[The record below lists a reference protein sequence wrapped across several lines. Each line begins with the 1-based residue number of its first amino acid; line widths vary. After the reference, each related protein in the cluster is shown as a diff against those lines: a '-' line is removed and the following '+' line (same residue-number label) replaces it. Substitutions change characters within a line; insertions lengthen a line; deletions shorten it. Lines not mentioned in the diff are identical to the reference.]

1 MEQTMAPTE
10 TYLEY
15 AAVQVGA
22 VHENATFRR
31 NQDDFP
37 HGRVGTTVWV
47 AQDVPVMVHETT
59 GVV

>member
-1 MEQTMAPTE
+1 MAPTE

-37 HGRVGTTVWV
+37 HGMVGTTVWV